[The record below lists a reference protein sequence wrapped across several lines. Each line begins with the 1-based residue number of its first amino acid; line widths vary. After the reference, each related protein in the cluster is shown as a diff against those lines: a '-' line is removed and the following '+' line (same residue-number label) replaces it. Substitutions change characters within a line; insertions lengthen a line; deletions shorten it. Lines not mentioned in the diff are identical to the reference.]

1 MRSWSHSHTRLTY
14 LDARHRHVQL
24 SFSFSPVSFSLSP
37 ASPGYGAANCARE
50 GKGGLEERE
59 QVVGKKKPF
68 ALKQETLWSLSS
80 SETDRRHLFLCQQT
94 CYHGESTQGC
104 IALHVQAQIRLL
116 VRLYVRC
123 NTPLQD
129 GVVQEQCSWEPRYT
143 NCHQCSRT
151 LYHTCNCYNSTSSMH
166 VDGTGRGCMSSSEK
180 KKTRCLR
187 TKQCTAVTANGLL
200 EGKLTHDTKT
210 HSTRHSTALL
220 VGLTR
225 LAGFILS
232 FDHILLSFTCRH
244 IFVHDR
250 SICMSVCVHMCER
263 A

>member
-1 MRSWSHSHTRLTY
+1 MQVLSLLRSHPSASLTLKTRRQTKQRQNPRMRSWSHSHTRLTY

-80 SETDRRHLFLCQQT
+80 SETNRRHLFLCQQT

-180 KKTRCLR
+180 KKNALPS
-187 TKQCTAVTANGLL
+187 N
-200 EGKLTHDTKT
+200 KT
-210 HSTRHSTALL
+210 MYCRHSEWAT
-220 VGLTR
+220 G
-225 LAGFILS
+225 G
-232 FDHILLSFTCRH
+232 
-244 IFVHDR
+244 
-250 SICMSVCVHMCER
+250 
-263 A
+263 